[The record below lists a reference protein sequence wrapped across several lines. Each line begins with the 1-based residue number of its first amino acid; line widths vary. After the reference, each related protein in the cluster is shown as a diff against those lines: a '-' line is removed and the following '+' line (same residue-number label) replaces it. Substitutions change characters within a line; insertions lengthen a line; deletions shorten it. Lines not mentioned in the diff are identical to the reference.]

1 MNPNNFVAPLSDV
14 NRFLF
19 DLKHILTADNYELD
33 ILLRKKNENPLDPF
47 TTENTLQDLAYDISD
62 VRNDLLSLTEKD
74 YIETI
79 LDDKDTNKPP
89 FWVFGKFIK
98 TNDVYIK
105 IKIRNKLTNK
115 VFCVSF
121 HYARH
126 PLKNMPYV

>member
-1 MNPNNFVAPLSDV
+1 MNPNSFVAPLSDV